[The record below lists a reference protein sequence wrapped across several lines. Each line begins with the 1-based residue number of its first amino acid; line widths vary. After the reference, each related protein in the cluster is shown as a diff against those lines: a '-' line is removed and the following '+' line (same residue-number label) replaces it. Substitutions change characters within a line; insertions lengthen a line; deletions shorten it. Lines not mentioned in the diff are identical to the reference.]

1 MFLNVP
7 RKQKSYY
14 PTMVPQLSFAPF
26 TNKFPR
32 YHKPELPRRIDLTV
46 NGLECLQIIFDGCMK
61 SSAMEREPSVN
72 LRAFQVAVTNSNL
85 LAEILD
91 ERASMD
97 INNQICSLDRS
108 GAHNTYVTWLQLKK
122 LLTDYTLLSL
132 PIEPEPEP
140 CLQFRLFQ
148 ERLVSMGLEIERS
161 ASNGFTYE
169 NESSSSASNLNQIRM
184 TLEEKNKTARNFGTE
199 DHSAISGRVD
209 TLMHVESDEERL
221 IGYRFVPIGPAEHS
235 AVRNVFRGPASDEE
249 IIMKFNIPITSNK
262 LNCLKPST
270 WLNDEVSL
278 FFIFCF

>member
-132 PIEPEPEP
+132 PIEPEP

-148 ERLVSMGLEIERS
+148 EKLVSMGLEIERS